1 MPEVILVYFSASG
14 VTDKL
19 MQAVESGLH
28 VQNCQA
34 RRYQIRGEDIVQG
47 RFQNDA
53 LLKAL
58 VQSDGIVFG
67 SPTYMGGPAA
77 QFKAFADATS
87 DLWSDQHLAGKL
99 AAGVTSGTNLNG
111 DQSMTLQ
118 YFATLASQHGM
129 LWVSLDCPHDAAN
142 RSLNRLGTQLGVA
155 AQTLTQDLHEM
166 DQRTALA
173 LGERFGKLLNR
184 WS

>member
-1 MPEVILVYFSASG
+1 MPEVILVYFSAG
-14 VTDKL
+14 DVTGKL
-19 MQAVESGLH
+19 MQAVESGLLA
-28 VQNCQA
+28 QNCQT
-34 RRYQIRGEDIVQG
+34 RRYHIRGEDIVRG
-47 RFQNDA
+47 RFQDND
-53 LLKAL
+53 LFKDL
-58 VQSDGIVFG
+58 VQCDGIIFG

-87 DLWSDQHLAGKL
+87 DLWSDQYLAGKL

-129 LWVSLDCPHDAAN
+129 LWVSLDCPHDDAN

-166 DQRTALA
+166 DRSTALA

-184 WS
+184 WK